1 MTARLEAPSGAP
13 PAPPARVRRTAESA
27 SPRQRAAKPVSKPAS
42 KPAKQRSAKPAAKP
56 PPDPTQHPATKPA
69 RRAEA
74 EKPEKRVA
82 ELPAESAADQPV
94 VSIADQPRAGREE
107 HLLPSLGPE
116 PGPILATDSF
126 AAAGRKAMW
135 VQVDRMLQR
144 EEAVRDPEQA
154 DALKRYR
161 VATRRLRAA
170 LRVFRDAYPGR
181 ETKPIRTG
189 LSELADA
196 LGAVRDLDVRV
207 EEVDRWAR
215 DRDGDLGQAIAPLRK
230 SLAAQRRDAAA
241 SLARKLDSRSHRR
254 LIAGLVGFVTALEP
268 EIGPHPGA
276 PDRATRDRAGSSV
289 WTAYEQVRAYAAIVR
304 WADLPTLHALRIE
317 AKRLRYTVEFL
328 ANQLGPEKDLLVERL
343 VALQDH
349 LGALNDATL
358 AVAAVRSF
366 LGEHHAALSPEERA
380 GTISY
385 LGDRERELSR
395 LRRGVGRA
403 WRPVVGITFARRMAR
418 AVVSRPS
425 T

>member
-1 MTARLEAPSGAP
+1 MQSSP
-13 PAPPARVRRTAESA
+13 PAALPARERLAASTRPRRS
-27 SPRQRAAKPVSKPAS
+27 AS
-42 KPAKQRSAKPAAKP
+42 KPGAKPAPLPAPKPARQTRSEQSQAKP
-56 PPDPTQHPATKPA
+56 PEE
-69 RRAEA
+69 R
-74 EKPEKRVA
+74 
-82 ELPAESAADQPV
+82 SADQPGKPV
-94 VSIADQPRAGREE
+94 VGQPVASVADQAKPEPPE

-116 PGPILATDSF
+116 PGPILPTDSF

-144 EEAVRDPEQA
+144 EEAVRDPDQA

-170 LRVFRDAYPGR
+170 LRVFRDAYPAR
-181 ETKPIRTG
+181 ETKPIRAG

-196 LGAVRDLDVRV
+196 LGTVRDLDVRID
-207 EEVDRWAR
+207 EVNRWAR
-215 DRDGDLGQAIAPLRK
+215 DRDGDEGQAIAPLRK
-230 SLAAQRRDAAA
+230 SLTAQRHEAAA

-254 LIAGLVGFVTALEP
+254 LIAGLVDFVTALEP
-268 EIGPHPGA
+268 ELGPHVGA

-304 WADLPTLHALRIE
+304 WADLATLHALRIE
-317 AKRLRYTVEFL
+317 AKRLRYTLEFL
-328 ANQLGPEKDLLVERL
+328 GSQLGPEKDLLVERL

-358 AVAAVRSF
+358 AVAAVRAF
-366 LGEHHAALSPEERA
+366 LGEHHASLSPEERA

-418 AVVSRPS
+418 AVVSRPA

>member
-1 MTARLEAPSGAP
+1 VRPSP
-13 PAPPARVRRTAESA
+13 
-27 SPRQRAAKPVSKPAS
+27 
-42 KPAKQRSAKPAAKP
+42 
-56 PPDPTQHPATKPA
+56 KPA
-69 RRAEA
+69 RQVTAEPP
-74 EKPEKRVA
+74 PERVA
-82 ELPAESAADQPV
+82 DGPAAPAAGQPAGPVAAQPGPEPAE
-94 VSIADQPRAGREE
+94 R
-107 HLLPSLGPE
+107 LLPSLGPE
-116 PGPILATDSF
+116 PGPILPTDSF

-170 LRVFRDAYPGR
+170 LRVFRDAYPAR
-181 ETKPIRTG
+181 ETKPIRAG

-196 LGAVRDLDVRV
+196 LGTVRDLDVRI

-215 DRDGDLGQAIAPLRK
+215 GRDGADGDAGHAIAPLRR
-230 SLAAQRRDAAA
+230 SLTARRRDAAA
-241 SLARKLDSRSHRR
+241 ALARKLDSRSHRR
-254 LIAGLVGFVTALEP
+254 LIAGLVDFVTALEP
-268 EIGPHPGA
+268 EVGPHAGA

-317 AKRLRYTVEFL
+317 AKRLRYTLEFL
-328 ANQLGPEKDLLVERL
+328 GSQLGPDKDLLVERL

-366 LGEHHAALSPEERA
+366 LGDHHASLSPEERA

-385 LGDRERELSR
+385 LGERERELSR

-418 AVVSRPS
+418 AVVSRPG

>member
-1 MTARLEAPSGAP
+1 MADQTL
-13 PAPPARVRRTAESA
+13 
-27 SPRQRAAKPVSKPAS
+27 
-42 KPAKQRSAKPAAKP
+42 
-56 PPDPTQHPATKPA
+56 
-69 RRAEA
+69 
-74 EKPEKRVA
+74 PE
-82 ELPAESAADQPV
+82 PAE
-94 VSIADQPRAGREE
+94 R
-107 HLLPSLGPE
+107 LLPSLGPE

-144 EEAVRDPEQA
+144 EEAVRDPAQG

-170 LRVFRDAYPGR
+170 LRVFRDAYPAR
-181 ETKPIRTG
+181 ETKPIRAG

-196 LGAVRDLDVRV
+196 LGAVRDLDVRI

-215 DRDGDLGQAIAPLRK
+215 ERDGDAGQALAPLRK

-254 LIAGLVGFVTALEP
+254 LIGGLVDFVTALEP
-268 EIGPHPGA
+268 EVGPHAGA

-317 AKRLRYTVEFL
+317 AKRLRYTLEFL
-328 ANQLGPEKDLLVERL
+328 GSQLGPEKDLLLERL

-418 AVVSRPS
+418 AVVSRPA